1 MAANNTFS
9 GSLNAMFKENYADK
23 IEDLIPDGVKL
34 LNEVKFMPKD
44 KQPGNL
50 QTDGDCGL
58 EPHLNGRILERNNT
72 LQNYKVYLIRDKS
85 NDIKYVGLT
94 SQPLSRRFAQHVSKR
109 KLNKDEF
116 KIELVTDYLTIDEA
130 VILEEMLIKQHNTR
144 ITGFNVSPKSINGY
158 SNLHS
163 DEQKQKWSEERRN
176 KKVSEEHAAK
186 NRIARLGHTN
196 SPEHQAKIIR
206 PKPVICLETGTVY
219 KSAREA
225 AKELNLQYSKISL
238 VCTGKR
244 SSTGG
249 LHFKFV

>member
-1 MAANNTFS
+1 M
-9 GSLNAMFKENYADK
+9 K
-23 IEDLIPDGVKL
+23 
-34 LNEVKFMPKD
+34 
-44 KQPGNL
+44 
-50 QTDGDCGL
+50 
-58 EPHLNGRILERNNT
+58 
-72 LQNYKVYLIRDKS
+72 NYKVYLIKDKT
-85 NDIKYVGLT
+85 NTIKYVGLT
-94 SQPLSRRFAQHVSKR
+94 SQPLSRRFSQHVSKR
-109 KLNKDEF
+109 NLDKKEY
-116 KIELVTDYLTIDEA
+116 KIELVSEYLTLDQA

-144 ITGFNVSPKSINGY
+144 EVGFNVSPRSINGY

-186 NRIARLGHTN
+186 NRIARLGQKN

-206 PKPVICLETGTVY
+206 PKAVMCLETGKVY

-225 AKELNLQYSKISL
+225 AKDLNLQYSKISL
-238 VCTGKR
+238 VCNGKR